1 VWHDNNEQHQA
12 KFQEEEEEDIICIC
26 PQMFFYEILKWM
38 NDLDCPLSDGTSF
51 NKGFVCH
58 IVALPFY
65 ILKISILRQKRRIIM
80 ENSNISPCKIIIFK
94 KILLKR
100 NQNTSRY
107 HNSII
112 NLKFQHKPKISSFK
126 DPHIK

>member
-38 NDLDCPLSDGTSF
+38 NDLDCPLSHGTSF

-65 ILKISILRQKRRIIM
+65 ILKISILRQKKNYYGKLKYFTLQNYNLQK
-80 ENSNISPCKIIIFK
+80 NSSEK
-94 KILLKR
+94 
-100 NQNTSRY
+100 
-107 HNSII
+107 
-112 NLKFQHKPKISSFK
+112 KPKYFKIS
-126 DPHIK
+126 